1 MQGTQADN
9 EAKAIAEQEDQ
20 TIPKTQEQHDKD
32 NIPTNHEIDMAGVKF
47 RKSSVQ
53 NALEGMF

>member
-1 MQGTQADN
+1 MQGTKIEN
-9 EAKAIAEQEDQ
+9 EAKVMDTQEDQ

-32 NIPTNHEIDMAGVKF
+32 NVPTNHEIDMAGVKF